1 MAFTDLP
8 PDWPTLPIT
17 RPDLLPD
24 VLDLTVDEHD
34 RASGALVLL
43 LCDASDRVVSPV
55 KITELAD
62 APPGRARVE
71 TLAPI
76 MDMLADIDGDAGV
89 LAAIGRTGGLSATED
104 DRDWAQALAAATRGK
119 VRLLGV
125 HVVTADGSRPVPAL
139 RVAA

>member
-1 MAFTDLP
+1 MSFTDLP

-43 LCDASDRVVSPV
+43 LCDASDRLVAPMT
-55 KITELAD
+55 ITELGD

-71 TLAPI
+71 ALAPV
-76 MDMLADIDGDAGV
+76 MDALADIDSDAGV
-89 LAAIGRTGGLSATED
+89 LAAIGRPGGLSATAD
-104 DRDWAQALAAATRGK
+104 DRDWAKALATATRGR

-125 HVVTADGSRPVPAL
+125 HVVTADGCRPVPAS